1 MKTGTLEL
9 QISVKFKW
17 WVNPYIST
25 LKLFCLTLGIEPNYD
40 KVGEFIGKY
49 GLIMGV
55 RVKFKEKMQQQQKS
69 RQGTRRQSL
78 E

>member
-25 LKLFCLTLGIEPNYD
+25 LKLFYLTLGIEPDYE
-40 KVGEFIGKY
+40 KVVESIAKH
-49 GLIMGV
+49 GLITTK
-55 RVKFKEKMQQQQKS
+55 RIDKEN
-69 RQGTRRQSL
+69 
-78 E
+78 

>member
-40 KVGEFIGKY
+40 KVGEFIAKY
-49 GLIMGV
+49 GFVVNKAI
-55 RVKFKEKMQQQQKS
+55 KCQKNT
-69 RQGTRRQSL
+69 Q
-78 E
+78 